1 MKKQH
6 NKTALNILQNNSMKR
21 FFLFCIGSLLFY
33 QGNLLA
39 QCNVQNQTFRSG
51 EYALYQVYYNWGFLW
66 FHAAE
71 ATFETRP
78 ALWDNKKA
86 YHFVSTGKT
95 LPNYD
100 WFFKVRDVYE
110 SIADSAT
117 LSPYWFSRVT
127 SEGGFQVNNQ
137 YSFAQNT
144 IHSSIQNTN
153 TTRKLDTLRY
163 SGCVYDLLTAIYAT
177 RTLSYNTLRLNDT
190 VGIRV
195 VVDNEI
201 FPLTIRYLGVEEIE
215 NKDEIK
221 YRCQK
226 FAVELVAG
234 TIFTGGEQMVV
245 WVSDDR
251 AKVPIRVEAK
261 ILIGSIVAHLS
272 SVSGGVW
279 PISATQQ

>member
-1 MKKQH
+1 MLQV
-6 NKTALNILQNNSMKR
+6 NITKG
-21 FFLFCIGSLLFY
+21 FFLFLISSLIFC
-33 QGNLLA
+33 QGKLLA

-117 LSPYWFSRVT
+117 LSPLWFSRVT

-137 YSFAQNT
+137 YTFNQNV
-144 IHSSIQNTN
+144 IHSSTQNSNTPRKTN
-153 TTRKLDTLRY
+153 TLSY

-177 RTLSYNTLRLNDT
+177 RTLSYNQFRLKDT

-215 NKDEIK
+215 NKDEIR

-234 TIFTGGEQMVV
+234 TIFTGGEEMVV
-245 WVSDDR
+245 WVTDDK
-251 AKVPIRVEAK
+251 AKVPVRVEAK
-261 ILIGSIVAHLS
+261 ILIGSIVAHLAA
-272 SVSGGVW
+272 VSGSVW
-279 PISATQQ
+279 PINAIQP

>member
-1 MKKQH
+1 M
-6 NKTALNILQNNSMKR
+6 IY
-21 FFLFCIGSLLFY
+21 G
-33 QGNLLA
+33 QGKLWA

-117 LSPYWFSRVT
+117 LSPQWFSRVT

-137 YSFAQNT
+137 YTFKQNV
-144 IHSSIQNTN
+144 IHSSIQNSN
-153 TTRKLDTLRY
+153 TPRKTDTLSY

-177 RTLSYNTLRLNDT
+177 RTLSYNKLRLKDT

-201 FPLTIRYLGVEEIE
+201 FQLTIRYLGVEEIE
-215 NKDEIK
+215 NKDEIR

-234 TIFTGGEQMVV
+234 TIFTGGEEMVV
-245 WVSDDR
+245 WVTDDK
-251 AKVPIRVEAK
+251 AKVPVRVEAK
-261 ILIGSIVAHLS
+261 ILIGSIVAHLA
-272 SVSGGVW
+272 SVSGSVW
-279 PISATQQ
+279 PINAIQP

>member
-1 MKKQH
+1 MLQAKKI
-6 NKTALNILQNNSMKR
+6 KSL
-21 FFLFCIGSLLFY
+21 FLFWIISLMFC

-51 EYALYQVYYNWGFLW
+51 EYALYQVYYNWGFIWL
-66 FHAAE
+66 HAAE

-78 ALWDNKKA
+78 ALWGNKKA

-100 WFFKVRDVYE
+100 WFFKVRDVYQ

-117 LSPYWFSRVT
+117 LSPLWFSRVT

-137 YSFAQNT
+137 YTFKQNV
-144 IHSSIQNTN
+144 IHSSIQNSSIP
-153 TTRKLDTLRY
+153 RKTDILTY

-177 RTLSYNTLRLNDT
+177 RTISYNQLRVNDT
-190 VGIRV
+190 VLIRA

-201 FPLTIRYLGVEEIE
+201 FPLSIRYLGVEEIE
-215 NKDEIK
+215 NKDEVN

-234 TIFTGGEQMVV
+234 TIFTGGEEMVV
-245 WVSDDR
+245 WVTDDK
-251 AKVPIRVEAK
+251 AKVPVRVEAK

-272 SVSGGVW
+272 SVSGNIW
-279 PISATQQ
+279 PLNAKNK

>member
-1 MKKQH
+1 MKEQCKR
-6 NKTALNILQNNSMKR
+6 NALNMLQGNSIKS
-21 FFLFCIGSLLFY
+21 FFLFCVVSLMFY
-33 QGNLLA
+33 QGKLLA

-51 EYALYQVYYNWGFLW
+51 EYALYQVYYNWGVFW

-78 ALWDNKKA
+78 ALWNNKKA

-100 WFFKVRDVYE
+100 WFFKVRDVYQ
-110 SIADSAT
+110 SVADSAT
-117 LSPYWFSRVT
+117 LSPLWFSRVT

-137 YSFAQNT
+137 YTFKQNV
-144 IHSSIQNTN
+144 IHSSTQNSN
-153 TTRKLDTLRY
+153 TPRKTDTLKY

-177 RTLSYNTLRLNDT
+177 RTLSYNKLHLNDT
-190 VGIRV
+190 VGICV

-234 TIFTGGEQMVV
+234 TIFTEGEEMVV
-245 WVSDDR
+245 WVSDDQ

-272 SVSGGVW
+272 SVSGSAW
-279 PISATQQ
+279 PISAKQP